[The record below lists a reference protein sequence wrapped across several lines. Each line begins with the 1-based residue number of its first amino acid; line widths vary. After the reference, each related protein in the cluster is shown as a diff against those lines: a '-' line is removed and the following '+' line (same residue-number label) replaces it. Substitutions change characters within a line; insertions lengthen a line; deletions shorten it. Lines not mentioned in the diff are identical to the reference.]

1 VLFSVA
7 CFGVLTG
14 LLFSSIVNK
23 LKTIYGILIPAFI
36 ALQILFGGG
45 IISYHALNL
54 EKTKYVPFIGEL
66 MVSRW
71 GYEALAVRQFSGNL
85 YQKNFLTVDKNIS
98 RSNYYAFYLIPELAK
113 MIDRC
118 SQMDPDNDSIQRLTK
133 IIHDELVT
141 IADEPDVFPF
151 EYLQALVSKEINP
164 EIITETRDYLT
175 YLELFFYERHETLL
189 MQKNQ
194 LTEHLID
201 SLGQEGF
208 DRLKND
214 HYNAR
219 LEKIV
224 TNSDYDDQIELIGD
238 RFIRFRDG
246 IYQAP
251 VSNYGRA
258 IMFTPSKIFNGQEMN
273 TLWFNISIIWLFSA
287 LIYLLLLTDAVNY
300 IRDRIIPLRP

>member
-1 VLFSVA
+1 
-7 CFGVLTG
+7 
-14 LLFSSIVNK
+14 
-23 LKTIYGILIPAFI
+23 
-36 ALQILFGGG
+36 
-45 IISYHALNL
+45 
-54 EKTKYVPFIGEL
+54 
-66 MVSRW
+66 
-71 GYEALAVRQFSGNL
+71 
-85 YQKNFLTVDKNIS
+85 
-98 RSNYYAFYLIPELAK
+98 
-113 MIDRC
+113 
-118 SQMDPDNDSIQRLTK
+118 MDPDNDSIQRLTK

-151 EYLQALVSKEINP
+151 EYLQALDSKEINP

-251 VSNYGRA
+251 FSNYGRA